1 MKKTKKN
8 LEKIK
13 KPLLIIQAKN
23 DPVVNP
29 ISAYEIFNEVKS
41 TNKTIKIVDSSSHV
55 IVTQENTQE
64 LFDLI
69 YDFIKKL

>member
-8 LEKIK
+8 LQKIQ
-13 KPLLIIQAKN
+13 KPLLIIQAKD

-41 TNKTIKIVDSSSHV
+41 TNKTIKMIDSSSHV
-55 IVTQENTQE
+55 IVTLEDTQE

-69 YDFIKKL
+69 YGFIIK

>member
-13 KPLLIIQAKN
+13 KPLLIIQSKN

-41 TNKTIKIVDSSSHV
+41 TNKTIKIIDSSSHV
-55 IVTQENTQE
+55 IVTQEDCDE
-64 LFDLI
+64 LFSLV
-69 YDFIKKL
+69 YEFIMN